1 MEENMAQLARFM
13 LAALLLAASACASV
27 PMAPD
32 NIDAYAKSF
41 IPPPPDRAH
50 IYVYRNES
58 MGGGVK
64 FDMRLD
70 GQPAGTTVGKTFALL
85 PVRPGQH
92 LLTSGAENTSE
103 LPLVAQPGQILFVWQ
118 EAKMGVLYARN
129 KLQLV
134 DPGFAI
140 PGVRECKLIAFPPP
154 PLPPLPPQQPPV
166 MPPQPPAMPPQ
177 PPAMPPQPPA
187 GPSS

>member
-1 MEENMAQLARFM
+1 MAHLARFV

-32 NIDAYAKSF
+32 NVDAYAKSF

-64 FDMRLD
+64 FDLRLD
-70 GQPAGTTVGKTFALL
+70 GQPAGTTVAKTFALL

-92 LLTSGAENTSE
+92 LLTSEAENTSE

-134 DPGFAI
+134 DPGLAI

-154 PLPPLPPQQPPV
+154 PMPPLPQPP
-166 MPPQPPAMPPQ
+166 PPAMPPAMPPQ
-177 PPAMPPQPPA
+177 PPAMPPPAAPPA